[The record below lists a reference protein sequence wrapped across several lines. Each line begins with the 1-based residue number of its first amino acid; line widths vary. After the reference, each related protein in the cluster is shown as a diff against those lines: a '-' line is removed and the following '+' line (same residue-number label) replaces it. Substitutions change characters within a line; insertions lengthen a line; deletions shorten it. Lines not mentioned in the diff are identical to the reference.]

1 MGANDRGVSAHG
13 RKLRCLVIFK
23 GKNLQNTWF
32 PSESVPNWFYT
43 TSENG
48 WTSKAI
54 GNEWLKT
61 VFIPAAFSNDRTKLL
76 VLDGHGSHTDLEFMQ
91 LCKKHK
97 IHLLFLPAHSSH
109 ILQPLDLAPFSVLKS
124 KDQNQISDLS
134 ALNDAAPVKKE
145 KVIKFYHEAME
156 EGISDKIIRAGWKAT
171 GLVPFNPERVLQSSQ
186 VLQQPYTPTKSR
198 QTINECESEPKTSR
212 NSLDVYRAQQS
223 VEKLENMSKLN
234 RTLLRKCGTALQK
247 ANTRVAA
254 SESKRKRSECK
265 RDKIGKKDRPIKRIR
280 LDQNQRFAGVE
291 DIVVALGHGAAQIEN
306 QVSSPSNTVIS

>member
-1 MGANDRGVSAHG
+1 MSIIEAVSADG
-13 RKLRCLVIFK
+13 RKLKCLVIFK
-23 GKNLQNTWF
+23 GKNLQTTWF

-61 VFIPAAFSNDRTKLL
+61 VFIPAACSNDRTKLL
-76 VLDGHGSHTDLEFMQ
+76 VLDGHDSHTDLEFMQ

-97 IHLLFLPAHSSH
+97 IHLLFLPAHSSR

-124 KDQNQISDLS
+124 KYRNQISDLS

-145 KVIKFYHEAME
+145 RFIQFYHKARE
-156 EGISDKIIRAGWKAT
+156 EGLSDKIIRAGWKAT

-186 VLQQPYTPTKSR
+186 VLQQPCTPTKAR
-198 QTINECESEPKTSR
+198 QKNYESESELKTPR
-212 NSLDVYRAQQS
+212 NSLDVYKAQKS
-223 VEKLENMSKLN
+223 VEKLENMSKSN
-234 RTLLRKCGTALQK
+234 RALLRKCGKALQE

-254 SESKRKRSECK
+254 SESKRKRLECQL
-265 RDKIGKKDRPIKRIR
+265 DEAGKKDRPRKRIR

-291 DIVVALGHGAAQIEN
+291 DIVVALGHGAVQVEN
-306 QVSSPSNTVIS
+306 QESSQSNPVIS